1 MLMQKKKIICK
12 NITKHQKL
20 DIKNTEKKEKRNK
33 IVKGI

>member
-1 MLMQKKKIICK
+1 MLMQKKNICK